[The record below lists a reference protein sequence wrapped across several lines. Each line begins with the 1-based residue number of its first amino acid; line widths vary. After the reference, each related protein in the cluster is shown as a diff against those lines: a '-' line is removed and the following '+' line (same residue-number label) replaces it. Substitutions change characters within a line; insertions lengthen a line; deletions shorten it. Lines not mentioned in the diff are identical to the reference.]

1 MIIPILS
8 AKDVAEFIAEVA
20 DPIRRGDCERL
31 MEVVGETT
39 GEQPA
44 LWGGIVGFG
53 IRHYKYATGRE
64 GDTMKIG
71 VSPRKQ
77 ALTLY
82 GLMLQEG
89 NAELLSELGPHEV
102 GKGCLY
108 IKRLDRIDLNVL
120 RRMIKAAYESYEP

>member
-1 MIIPILS
+1 
-8 AKDVAEFIAEVA
+8 
-20 DPIRRGDCERL
+20 

-120 RRMIKAAYESYEP
+120 RRMIKAAYELYEP